1 MTAGTG
7 AATNELGMP
16 VTKHQ
21 EELLP
26 GNQRGASS
34 ETTGSVDATSPHQEQ
49 VTEGAKQGTDIATKM
64 TEARQLAD
72 TGDETG
78 CMQKVT
84 ELKAMMGSK

>member
-1 MTAGTG
+1 
-7 AATNELGMP
+7 
-16 VTKHQ
+16 
-21 EELLP
+21 
-26 GNQRGASS
+26 
-34 ETTGSVDATSPHQEQ
+34 
-49 VTEGAKQGTDIATKM
+49 M